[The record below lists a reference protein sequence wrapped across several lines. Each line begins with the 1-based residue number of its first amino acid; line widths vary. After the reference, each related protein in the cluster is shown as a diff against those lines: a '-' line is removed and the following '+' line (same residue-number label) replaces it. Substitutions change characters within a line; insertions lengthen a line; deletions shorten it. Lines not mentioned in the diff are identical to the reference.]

1 MVQDDTQSDALAGL
15 VQEVRRG
22 ALVLAVLAALR
33 SEEYGW
39 SLLKALAERGLEIEE
54 GTLYPLLRRLEAQ
67 GMLSSRWRVEDG
79 RRRRYYRV
87 TDQGER
93 IRAGLLAEWRELDE
107 VMEELSR

>member
-1 MVQDDTQSDALAGL
+1 MVHGATQSDALTGL
-15 VQEVRRG
+15 VHEVRRG

-87 TDQGER
+87 TKEGER
-93 IRAGLLAEWRELDE
+93 IRARLLAEWRELDE

>member
-1 MVQDDTQSDALAGL
+1 MVHGATQSDPLTGL
-15 VQEVRRG
+15 VHEIRRG

-67 GMLSSRWRVEDG
+67 GLLSSRWRVEDG

-87 TDQGER
+87 TDEGER
-93 IRAGLLAEWRELDE
+93 IRARLLAEWRDLDE